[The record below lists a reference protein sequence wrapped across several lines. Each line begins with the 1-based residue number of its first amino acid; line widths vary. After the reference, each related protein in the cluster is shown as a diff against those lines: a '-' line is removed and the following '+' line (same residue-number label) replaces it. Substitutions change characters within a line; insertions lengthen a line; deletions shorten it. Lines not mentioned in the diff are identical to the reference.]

1 MLERLARWC
10 FHHRRLVLASWIL
23 GFVAFGFLG
32 SSFNGGYSQSA
43 DLPGSDAV
51 AAFDLLKARFP
62 QQSGDS
68 VLVVFRADRGVDD
81 PAVRPRVEAL
91 ISTLSHQPHVSGT
104 TSPYSPDGARNVS
117 PDRKVA
123 FGALQL
129 DKPGFELNR
138 TEGKAMIDTA
148 KKSSGNDVTFALSGE
163 LIQNAEF
170 SNGGGSEGAG
180 ILAAAVILLIAF
192 GSVLA
197 MGLPILMAVMGIGIG
212 FAIIELIANV
222 VPVPNFTPI
231 VAAMIGIGVGID
243 YALFIVTRYRQGLHD
258 GMDSEAATM
267 LSIRTAGRAVLFAGT
282 IVVISVLGM
291 LLMNLPFLQGVAF
304 GSAAAVLVTM
314 LGSVTLL
321 PAMLG
326 FVGRKIDSLRVPFL
340 HSTET
345 NYRSGGWF
353 RWSRLVQ
360 RRPWLLGGAGAVIV
374 ILLALPAFSLK
385 LGFPDESTQ
394 PKSRMS
400 TQSYDLLVAGF
411 GPGYTGRLLVA
422 AELPNRQ
429 AVGALDRLRTTLQAD
444 PDVIPSTVSPVIL
457 NPQGNTALVNVTPK
471 SGPQADATKAL
482 VKRMRDQYVPAAT
495 QGTGVKA
502 HVGGITAIFLDQD
515 HAISSRLPVFIGVVV
530 LLSFLLLMSVFRSV
544 LVAVKA
550 GIMNLLSI
558 GAAYG
563 VLVMVTQWGWG
574 KQLFG
579 IHHTGPIAN
588 FIPMMM
594 FAILFGL
601 SMDYEVFLL
610 SRIREEY
617 LKSGDSGLAV
627 ADGLAMTARVI
638 TAAAAIMICV
648 FLAFVLGPEL
658 TIKQIGIGLASAIFI
673 DATLVRMVL
682 VPSTME
688 LLGKANWWLPGWLD
702 RLIPHIGFESVHE
715 ADIEAELTPDLPDI
729 DGDGDG
735 DGKGPRRR
743 PLVAPSRRDS

>member
-1 MLERLARWC
+1 MLERLARWS
-10 FHHRRLVLASWIL
+10 FHRRRLVLVLWIV
-23 GFVAFGFLG
+23 GFIAFGAFG
-32 SSFNGGYSQSA
+32 SALNGGYAQSTK
-43 DLPGSDAV
+43 LPGSDAV

-62 QQSGDS
+62 QHSGDS
-68 VLVVFRADRGVDD
+68 VLVVFKADRGIDD
-81 PAVRPRVEAL
+81 PAVKPRVEAL
-91 ISTLSHQPHVSGT
+91 IAQLARQPHVSGT
-104 TSPYSPDGARNVS
+104 TSPYSPDGARDVS
-117 PDRKVA
+117 PDRKIA
-123 FGALQL
+123 FATLQL
-129 DKPGFELNR
+129 DKPGFELKR
-138 TEGKAMIDTA
+138 AEGTAMIDAA
-148 KKSSGNDVTFALSGE
+148 KKASRSGVTFALSGG

-180 ILAAAVILLIAF
+180 ILVAALILLIGF

-258 GMDSEAATM
+258 GLDPEAAVM

-304 GSAAAVLVTM
+304 GSAAAVVVTM

-345 NYRSGGWF
+345 NYRSGFWF

-360 RRPWLLGGAGAVIV
+360 RRPWILGGVGAAIIV
-374 ILLALPAFSLK
+374 VLAIPAFSLK

-429 AVGALDRLRTTLQAD
+429 AVDVLDRLRATLQSD
-444 PDVIPSTVSPVIL
+444 SDVIPNTVSPVIL
-457 NPQGNTALVNVTPK
+457 NPRGDTALVNLTPK
-471 SGPQADATKAL
+471 SGPQADATKDL
-482 VKRMRDQYVPAAT
+482 VRRMRNQYVPAAT
-495 QGTGVKA
+495 AGTGVKA

-515 HAISSRLPVFIGVVV
+515 HAISSRLPIFIGVVV
-530 LLSFLLLMSVFRSV
+530 LLSFLLLMGVFRSV
-544 LVAVKA
+544 LVALKA

-563 VLVMVTQWGWG
+563 VLVAVTQWGWG

-610 SRIREEY
+610 SRVREEY
-617 LKSGDSGLAV
+617 LRTEDNGLAV

-688 LLGKANWWLPGWLD
+688 LLGRANWWLPRWLD
-702 RLIPHIGFESVHE
+702 RAIPHIGFEGVHE
-715 ADIEAELTPDLPDI
+715 ADLEAELVSELEREPA
-729 DGDGDG
+729 
-735 DGKGPRRR
+735 RQ
-743 PLVAPSRRDS
+743 S

>member
-1 MLERLARWC
+1 MLERIARWC
-10 FHHRRLVLASWIL
+10 FHRRRLVLVLWIV
-23 GFVAFGFLG
+23 GFIAFGAFG
-32 SSFNGGYSQSA
+32 SAMNGGYTQST

-51 AAFDLLKARFP
+51 AGFNLLKNRFP

-68 VLVVFRADRGVDD
+68 VLVAFKADRGIDD
-81 PAVRPRVEAL
+81 PAVRPRLEAL
-91 ISTLSHQPHVSGT
+91 TSELARQPHVSQM
-104 TSPYSPDGARNVS
+104 TSPYSPEGARNVS
-117 PDRKVA
+117 PDHKVA
-123 FGALQL
+123 FATLQL
-129 DKPGFELNR
+129 DKVGFELKR
-138 TEGKAMIDTA
+138 AEGKAMIDAA
-148 KKSSGNDVTFALSGE
+148 KKASGNGVTFALSGG

-180 ILAAAVILLIAF
+180 ILVAALILLVAF
-192 GSVLA
+192 GSIIA
-197 MGLPILMAVMGIGIG
+197 MGLPILMAVVGIGIG

-258 GMDSEAATM
+258 GLDPEAATM

-326 FVGRKIDSLRVPFL
+326 FAGHKVDSLRVPFL
-340 HSTET
+340 HATET
-345 NYRSGGWF
+345 NYRTGFWF
-353 RWSRLVQ
+353 RWSRVVQ
-360 RRPWLLGGAGAVIV
+360 RRPWLLGGIGAVI
-374 ILLALPAFSLK
+374 ILALAIPAFSLK

-400 TQSYDLLVAGF
+400 TQAYDLLNEGF

-422 AELPNRQ
+422 AELPNRG
-429 AVGALDRLRTTLQAD
+429 AVNVLESLRTRLQSD
-444 PDVIPSTVSPVIL
+444 PDVIPNSVSPVIL
-457 NPQGNTALVNVTPK
+457 NPRGDTALVNVTPK
-471 SGPQADATKAL
+471 SGPQADPTKDL
-482 VKRMRDQYVPAAT
+482 VRRMRNDYVPSAT
-495 QGTGVKA
+495 AGTGVKA
-502 HVGGITAIFLDQD
+502 HVAGITAIFLDQD
-515 HAISSRLPVFIGVVV
+515 HAISSRLPIFIGVVV
-530 LLSFLLLMSVFRSV
+530 LLAFLLLMGVFRSV
-544 LVAVKA
+544 LVALKA

-563 VLVMVTQWGWG
+563 VLVAVTQWGWG

-610 SRIREEY
+610 SRVREEY
-617 LKSGDSGLAV
+617 LRTEDNGLAV

-688 LLGKANWWLPGWLD
+688 ILGKANWWLPQWLD
-702 RLIPHIGFESVHE
+702 RMIPHIGFEGVHE
-715 ADIEAELTPDLPDI
+715 ADLDAELASELEREPV
-729 DGDGDG
+729 
-735 DGKGPRRR
+735 RQ
-743 PLVAPSRRDS
+743 

>member
-1 MLERLARWC
+1 
-10 FHHRRLVLASWIL
+10 
-23 GFVAFGFLG
+23 
-32 SSFNGGYSQSA
+32 
-43 DLPGSDAV
+43 
-51 AAFDLLKARFP
+51 
-62 QQSGDS
+62 
-68 VLVVFRADRGVDD
+68 
-81 PAVRPRVEAL
+81 
-91 ISTLSHQPHVSGT
+91 
-104 TSPYSPDGARNVS
+104 
-117 PDRKVA
+117 
-123 FGALQL
+123 
-129 DKPGFELNR
+129 
-138 TEGKAMIDTA
+138 
-148 KKSSGNDVTFALSGE
+148 
-163 LIQNAEF
+163 
-170 SNGGGSEGAG
+170 
-180 ILAAAVILLIAF
+180 
-192 GSVLA
+192 
-197 MGLPILMAVMGIGIG
+197 MGLPLLMAVMGIGIG

-258 GMDSEAATM
+258 GLEPEAATM

-314 LGSVTLL
+314 LGSITLL

-340 HSTET
+340 HSTDT
-345 NYRSGGWF
+345 DYRSGFWF

-360 RRPWLLGGAGAVIV
+360 RRPWLLGGIGAVI
-374 ILLALPAFSLK
+374 ILALAIPAFSLK

-400 TQSYDLLVAGF
+400 TQAYDLLNEGF

-422 AELPNRQ
+422 AELPNRD
-429 AVGALDRLRTTLQAD
+429 AVGVMERLRTTLQAD
-444 PDVIPSTVSPVIL
+444 PDVIPNSVSPVIL
-457 NPQGNTALVNVTPK
+457 NPRGDTALVNLTPK
-471 SGPQADATKAL
+471 SGPQADPTKAL
-482 VKRMRDQYVPAAT
+482 VRRMRNNYVPAAT
-495 QGTGVKA
+495 AGTGVKG

-515 HAISSRLPVFIGVVV
+515 HAISSRLPIFIGVVV
-530 LLSFLLLMSVFRSV
+530 LLSFLLLMGVFRSV
-544 LVAVKA
+544 LVALKA

-563 VLVMVTQWGWG
+563 VLVAVTQWGWG

-610 SRIREEY
+610 SRVREEY
-617 LKSGDSGLAV
+617 LRTNDNGLAV

-688 LLGKANWWLPGWLD
+688 LLGKANWWLPRWLD
-702 RLIPHIGFESVHE
+702 RAIPHIGFEGVHE
-715 ADIEAELTPDLPDI
+715 ADLERELQPVGV
-729 DGDGDG
+729 GDGDG
-735 DGKGPRRR
+735 DGNGRGR
-743 PLVAPSRRDS
+743 PLVAPGRRQR

>member
-1 MLERLARWC
+1 
-10 FHHRRLVLASWIL
+10 
-23 GFVAFGFLG
+23 
-32 SSFNGGYSQSA
+32 
-43 DLPGSDAV
+43 SDAV
-51 AAFDLLKARFP
+51 AAFNLLKARFP

-68 VLVVFRADRGVDD
+68 VLVVFAAARGIDD
-81 PAVRPRVEAL
+81 PAVRPRVDAL
-91 ISTLSHQPHVSGT
+91 LNELGHRPHAVGVK
-104 TSPYSPDGARNVS
+104 SPYSPDGARDVA
-117 PDRKVA
+117 PDRTVA
-123 FGALQL
+123 FGEVQL
-129 DKPGFELNR
+129 DKPGFELAKSDG
-138 TEGKAMIDTA
+138 TAMIDAA
-148 KKSSGNDVTFALSGE
+148 KKASGNGVQFALSGQ
-163 LIQNAEF
+163 LVQNAEF
-170 SNGGGSEGAG
+170 SGGGGSEGAG
-180 ILAAAVILLIAF
+180 ILAAMVILLIAF
-192 GSVLA
+192 GSVIA
-197 MGLPILMAVMGIGIG
+197 MGLPVLMAVVGIGIG

-258 GMDSEAATM
+258 GMDPERATVVA
-267 LSIRTAGRAVLFAGT
+267 IRTAGRAVLFAGT

-314 LGSVTLL
+314 IGSVTLL

-326 FVGRKIDSLRVPFL
+326 FVGHKIDSLRVPFL

-353 RWSRLVQ
+353 RWSRIVQ
-360 RRPWLLGGAGAVIV
+360 RHPWLLGGAGLIIV
-374 ILLALPAFSLK
+374 VLLALPAFSLK

-394 PKSRMS
+394 PQSRMS
-400 TQSYDLLVAGF
+400 TQSYNLLVAGF

-429 AVGALDRLRTTLQAD
+429 SVSVLESLRTRLQAD
-444 PDVIPSTVSPVIL
+444 PDVIPATVSPVIL
-457 NPQGNTALVNVTPK
+457 NPQGNAALVNLTPK

-482 VKRMRDQYVPAAT
+482 VRRMRTDYVPSAT
-495 QGTGVKA
+495 KGTGVVG
-502 HVGGITAIFLDQD
+502 HVGGVTAIFLDQD

-530 LLSFLLLMSVFRSV
+530 LLSFLLLMAVFRSV
-544 LVAVKA
+544 LVALKA

-558 GAAYG
+558 GGAYG
-563 VLVMVTQWGWG
+563 VLVAVTQWGWG
-574 KQLFG
+574 KELFG

-658 TIKQIGIGLASAIFI
+658 TIKQIGIGLASAILI

-688 LLGKANWWLPGWLD
+688 LLGRANWWLPGWLD
-702 RLIPHIGFESVHE
+702 RLIPHIGFESVEDADLESEVTPDRDGE
-715 ADIEAELTPDLPDI
+715 AD
-729 DGDGDG
+729 GNG
-735 DGKGPRRR
+735 RRR
-743 PLVAPSRRDS
+743 PLVAPGRRQS

>member
-1 MLERLARWC
+1 MLERLARTC
-10 FHHRRLVLASWIL
+10 YRRRRRVLVLWLLALVLFVTL
-23 GFVAFGFLG
+23 GGM
-32 SSFNGGYSQSA
+32 FNGGYSNSA
-43 DLPGSDAV
+43 KLPGSDAV

-68 VLVVFRADRGVDD
+68 VLVAFKADQGIDN
-81 PAVRPRVEAL
+81 PAVRPRVEGL
-91 ISTLSHQPHVSGT
+91 IAQLAKQPHVNAT
-104 TSPYSPDGARNVS
+104 VSPYSPDGARNVS
-117 PDRKVA
+117 PNRTVA
-123 FGALQL
+123 FGELQL
-129 DKPGFELNR
+129 NKPGFELGKS
-138 TEGKAMIDTA
+138 EGTTMIDAA
-148 KKSSGNDVTFALSGE
+148 KKASGNGVTFALSGE

-170 SNGGGSEGAG
+170 SGGGGSEGAG
-180 ILAAAVILLIAF
+180 ILAAIVILLIAF
-192 GSVLA
+192 GSVIA
-197 MGLPILMAVMGIGIG
+197 MGLPILLAIVGILIG
-212 FAIIELIANV
+212 LAIVELIANV

-258 GMDSEAATM
+258 GLEPEDAVVRAM
-267 LSIRTAGRAVLFAGT
+267 RTAGRAVVFAGT

-304 GSAAAVLVTM
+304 GSAAAVAVTVF
-314 LGSVTLL
+314 GSVTLL

-326 FVGRKIDSLRVPFL
+326 FAGKKIDSLRVPFL

-353 RWSRLVQ
+353 RWSRQVQ
-360 RRPWLLGGAGAVIV
+360 RRPWVLATGGLAIIV
-374 ILLALPAFSLK
+374 LLAIPAFSLK
-385 LGFPDESTQ
+385 LGFPDETTQ

-400 TQSYDLLVAGF
+400 TQAYYMLTEGF

-422 AELPNRQ
+422 AELPNKQ
-429 AVGALDRLRTTLQAD
+429 SASVLESLRSKLQAD
-444 PDVIPSTVSPVIL
+444 PDVIPQTVSPVIL
-457 NPQGNTALVNVTPK
+457 NPAGNTALINLTPK

-482 VKRMRDQYVPAAT
+482 VRRMRNDYVPSTTA
-495 QGTGVKA
+495 GTAVKG
-502 HVGGITAIFLDQD
+502 HVGGVTAIFLDQD
-515 HAISSRLPVFIGVVV
+515 HAISSRLPIFIGVVV
-530 LLSFLLLMSVFRSV
+530 LLSFLLLMGVFRSV
-544 LVAVKA
+544 LVALKA
-550 GIMNLLSI
+550 AVMNLLSI
-558 GAAYG
+558 AAAYG

-574 KQLFG
+574 KEIFG

-617 LKSGDSGLAV
+617 LHTGDNGLAV
-627 ADGLAMTARVI
+627 ADGLAATARVI

-658 TIKQIGIGLASAIFI
+658 TIKQIGLGLASAILI

-688 LLGKANWWLPGWLD
+688 ILGKANWWLPSWLD
-702 RLIPHIGFESVHE
+702 PLIPHIGFESVQD
-715 ADIEAELTPDLPDI
+715 AGLEAELAELETT
-729 DGDGDG
+729 GNGQ
-735 DGKGPRRR
+735 RRQR
-743 PLVAPSRRDS
+743 PLVAPGREK

>member
-1 MLERLARWC
+1 MLERIARWC
-10 FHHRRLVLASWIL
+10 FHRRRLVLVLWIV
-23 GFVAFGFLG
+23 GFIAVGAFGG
-32 SSFNGGYSQSA
+32 AMNGGYTQST

-51 AAFDLLKARFP
+51 AGFNLLKNWFP

-68 VLVVFRADRGVDD
+68 VLVAFKADRGIDD
-81 PAVRPRVEAL
+81 PAVRPRLEAL
-91 ISTLSHQPHVSGT
+91 TSELARQPHVSQM
-104 TSPYSPDGARNVS
+104 TSPYSPEGARNVS
-117 PDRKVA
+117 TDHKVA
-123 FGALQL
+123 FGELQL
-129 DKPGFELNR
+129 DKAGFELKR
-138 TEGKAMIDTA
+138 SEGKAMIDA
-148 KKSSGNDVTFALSGE
+148 ARKAGGNGVSFALSGG

-180 ILAAAVILLIAF
+180 ILVAALILLVAF
-192 GSVLA
+192 GSIIA
-197 MGLPILMAVMGIGIG
+197 MGLPILMAVVGIGIG

-258 GMDSEAATM
+258 GLDPEAATM
-267 LSIRTAGRAVLFAGT
+267 LSIRTAGRAVMFAGT

-326 FVGRKIDSLRVPFL
+326 FAGHKVDSLRVPFL
-340 HSTET
+340 HSTHT
-345 NYRSGGWF
+345 NYRSGFWF

-360 RRPWLLGGAGAVIV
+360 RRPWLLGGIGAVI
-374 ILLALPAFSLK
+374 ILALAIPAFSLK

-394 PKSRMS
+394 PKTRMT
-400 TQSYDLLVAGF
+400 TQAYDLLNEGF

-422 AELPNRQ
+422 AELPNRA
-429 AVGALDRLRTTLQAD
+429 AVGTLERLRTTLQSD
-444 PDVIPSTVSPVIL
+444 PDVIPNSVSPVIL
-457 NPQGNTALVNVTPK
+457 NPRGDTALVNLTPK
-471 SGPQADATKAL
+471 SGPQADPTKAL
-482 VKRMRDQYVPAAT
+482 VRRMRNDYVPSAT
-495 QGTGVKA
+495 AGSGVKA
-502 HVGGITAIFLDQD
+502 HVAGITAIFLDQD
-515 HAISSRLPVFIGVVV
+515 HAISSRLPIFIGVVV
-530 LLSFLLLMSVFRSV
+530 LLSFLLLMGVFRSV
-544 LVAVKA
+544 LVALKA

-563 VLVMVTQWGWG
+563 VLVAVTQWGWG

-610 SRIREEY
+610 SRVREEY
-617 LKSGDSGLAV
+617 LRTEDNGLAV

-638 TAAAAIMICV
+638 TAAAAIVICV

-658 TIKQIGIGLASAIFI
+658 TIKQIGQGPAHPTTSAHRPPSIDSRAGSAVVLPRLPTATGAPPASTSSAGREW
-673 DATLVRMVL
+673 ACTV
-682 VPSTME
+682 
-688 LLGKANWWLPGWLD
+688 A
-702 RLIPHIGFESVHE
+702 
-715 ADIEAELTPDLPDI
+715 
-729 DGDGDG
+729 GDGG
-735 DGKGPRRR
+735 GTR
-743 PLVAPSRRDS
+743 PGQGGLSSTGGRGSPHGTSRVCS

>member
-1 MLERLARWC
+1 MLERIARWC
-10 FHHRRLVLASWIL
+10 FHRRRLVLALWIV
-23 GFVAFGFLG
+23 GFIAFGAFG
-32 SSFNGGYSQSA
+32 SAFNGGFSQST

-51 AAFDLLKARFP
+51 AAFNLLKDRFP

-68 VLVVFRADRGVDD
+68 VLVVFKADRGIDD
-81 PAVRPRVEAL
+81 PAVKPRVDAL
-91 ISTLSHQPHVSGT
+91 TAALARQPHVSGT
-104 TSPYSPDGARNVS
+104 ISPYSPDGSRDIA
-117 PDRKVA
+117 PDRKIA
-123 FGALQL
+123 FATLQL
-129 DKPGFELNR
+129 DKPGFELKR
-138 TEGKAMIDTA
+138 TEGTAMIDAA
-148 KKSSGNDVTFALSGE
+148 KKASGDGVTFTLSGG
-163 LIQNAEF
+163 LIQNSEF

-180 ILAAAVILLIAF
+180 ILVAALILLVAF

-212 FAIIELIANV
+212 FAIIELIGNV

-258 GMDSEAATM
+258 GLEPEAATM

-340 HSTET
+340 HSTDT
-345 NYRSGGWF
+345 DYRSGFWF

-360 RRPWLLGGAGAVIV
+360 RRPWLLGGIGAVV
-374 ILLALPAFSLK
+374 ILALAIPAFSLK

-400 TQSYDLLVAGF
+400 TQSFDLLNEGF

-429 AVGALDRLRTTLQAD
+429 AVGVLERLRTTLQSD
-444 PDVIPSTVSPVIL
+444 PDVIPNTVSPVIL
-457 NPQGNTALVNVTPK
+457 NSRGDTALVNLTPK
-471 SGPQADATKAL
+471 SGPQADPTKAL
-482 VKRMRDQYVPAAT
+482 VKRMRNVYVPQAT
-495 QGTGVKA
+495 AGTGVNA

-515 HAISSRLPVFIGVVV
+515 HAISSRLPIFIGVVV

-544 LVAVKA
+544 LVALKA

-563 VLVMVTQWGWG
+563 VLVAVTQWGWG

-610 SRIREEY
+610 SRVREEY
-617 LKSGDSGLAV
+617 LRTEDNGLAV

-688 LLGKANWWLPGWLD
+688 LLGKANWWLPRWLD
-702 RLIPHIGFESVHE
+702 RAIPHIGFEGVHE
-715 ADIEAELTPDLPDI
+715 ADLEAELAPVDAG

-735 DGKGPRRR
+735 DGRGR
-743 PLVAPSRRDS
+743 PLVAPGRRQR

>member
-1 MLERLARWC
+1 MLERLARWS
-10 FHHRRLVLASWIL
+10 FHRRRLVLVTWIL
-23 GFVAFGFLG
+23 GFVAFGVLG
-32 SSFNGGYSQSA
+32 SAFNGGYAQST

-51 AAFDLLKARFP
+51 AAFNLLKDRFP

-68 VLVVFRADRGVDD
+68 VLVAFKADRGIDD
-81 PAVRPRVEAL
+81 PAVKPRVEAL
-91 ISTLSHQPHVSGT
+91 IAQLARQPHVSGT
-104 TSPYSPDGARNVS
+104 TSPYAAQGSHNVA

-123 FGALQL
+123 FGELQL
-129 DKPGFELNR
+129 DKPGFELKKA
-138 TEGKAMIDTA
+138 EGTAMIDGA
-148 KKSSGNDVTFALSGE
+148 KKASGDGVTFALSGE

-180 ILAAAVILLIAF
+180 ILVAALILLIAF

-212 FAIIELIANV
+212 FAIIELIGNV

-231 VAAMIGIGVGID
+231 IAAMIGIGVGID
-243 YALFIVTRYRQGLHD
+243 YALFIVTRFRQGLHD
-258 GMDSEAATM
+258 GLDPEAAVM
-267 LSIRTAGRAVLFAGT
+267 LSIRTAGRAVMFAGT

-326 FVGRKIDSLRVPFL
+326 FVGRKIDSWRVPLL
-340 HSTET
+340 HATET
-345 NYRSGGWF
+345 EYRRGFWF

-360 RRPWLLGGAGAVIV
+360 RRPWLLGGIGAVI
-374 ILLALPAFSLK
+374 ILALAIPAFSLK

-394 PKSRMS
+394 PKTRMT
-400 TQSYDLLVAGF
+400 TQAYDLLNEGF

-422 AELPNRQ
+422 AELPNRA
-429 AVGALDRLRTTLQAD
+429 AVGTLERLRTTLQSD
-444 PDVIPSTVSPVIL
+444 PDVIPNSVSPVIL
-457 NPQGNTALVNVTPK
+457 NPRGDTALVNLTPK
-471 SGPQADATKAL
+471 SGPQADPTKAL
-482 VKRMRDQYVPAAT
+482 VRRMRNDYVPSAT
-495 QGTGVKA
+495 AGSGVKA
-502 HVGGITAIFLDQD
+502 HVAGITAIFLDQD
-515 HAISSRLPVFIGVVV
+515 HAISSRLPIFIGVVV

-544 LVAVKA
+544 LVALKA

-563 VLVMVTQWGWG
+563 VLVAVTQWGWG

-594 FAILFGL
+594 FASLFGL

-610 SRIREEY
+610 SRVREEY
-617 LKSGDSGLAV
+617 LRTEDNGLAV

-688 LLGKANWWLPGWLD
+688 ILGKANWWLPHWLD
-702 RLIPHIGFESVHE
+702 RMIPHIGFEGVHE
-715 ADIEAELTPDLPDI
+715 ADLDAELASELEREP
-729 DGDGDG
+729 
-735 DGKGPRRR
+735 
-743 PLVAPSRRDS
+743 VSQ

>member
-1 MLERLARWC
+1 MLERIARWC
-10 FHHRRLVLASWIL
+10 FHRRRLVLVLWIV
-23 GFVAFGFLG
+23 GFIAFGAFG
-32 SSFNGGYSQSA
+32 GAMNGGYTQST

-51 AAFDLLKARFP
+51 AGFNLLKNWFP

-68 VLVVFRADRGVDD
+68 VLVAFKADRGIDD
-81 PAVRPRVEAL
+81 PAVRPRLEAL
-91 ISTLSHQPHVSGT
+91 TSELARQPHVSQM
-104 TSPYSPDGARNVS
+104 TSPYSPEGARNVS
-117 PDRKVA
+117 PDRTVA
-123 FGALQL
+123 FGTLQL
-129 DKPGFELNR
+129 DKPGFELKKA
-138 TEGKAMIDTA
+138 EGKAMIDAA
-148 KKSSGNDVTFALSGE
+148 KKASSNGVQFALSGE

-170 SNGGGSEGAG
+170 SGGSGSEGAG
-180 ILAAAVILLIAF
+180 ILAAALILLIAF

-258 GMDSEAATM
+258 GMDSEGATM
-267 LSIRTAGRAVLFAGT
+267 LAIRTAGRAVLFAGT

-314 LGSVTLL
+314 LGSITLL

-326 FVGRKIDSLRVPFL
+326 FVGRKIDSWRVPFL

-345 NYRSGGWF
+345 NYRRGFWF
-353 RWSRLVQ
+353 RWSRVVQ
-360 RRPWLLGGAGAVIV
+360 RRPWLLGGVGAAVIV
-374 ILLALPAFSLK
+374 VLALPAFSLK

-429 AVGALDRLRTTLQAD
+429 AVGVLERLRTTLQAD
-444 PDVIPSTVSPVIL
+444 PDVIPNTVSPVIL
-457 NPQGNTALVNVTPK
+457 NPRGDTALVNLTPK

-482 VKRMRDQYVPAAT
+482 VKRMRNQYVPDT
-495 QGTGVKA
+495 LRGTGVKG

-515 HAISSRLPVFIGVVV
+515 HAISSRLPIFIGVVV
-530 LLSFLLLMSVFRSV
+530 LLSFILLMAVFRTV
-544 LVAVKA
+544 LVALKA

-563 VLVMVTQWGWG
+563 VLVAVTQWGWG

-579 IHHTGPIAN
+579 IHHTGPIAH

-610 SRIREEY
+610 SRVREEY
-617 LKSGDSGLAV
+617 LRTGDNGLAV

-658 TIKQIGIGLASAIFI
+658 TIKQIGIGLASAILV

-688 LLGKANWWLPGWLD
+688 LLGKANWWLPRWLD
-702 RLIPHIGFESVHE
+702 RAVPHIGFEGVHE
-715 ADIEAELTPDLPDI
+715 ADLDAELQPVGA
-729 DGDGDG
+729 GDGNG
-735 DGKGPRRR
+735 DGRQR
-743 PLVAPSRRDS
+743 PLVSPGRRQS